1 MLSEAVD
8 SAYSTMDWLCG
19 RPVFPREQAGP
30 FSVRADASE
39 AVWTHAKVGGG
50 ALATTPFPGCD
61 TVYATFRYAVEKN
74 ASRPAVGQRALI
86 KARALVPPLTL
97 AS

>member
-8 SAYSTMDWLCG
+8 SAYQTMDWLCG
-19 RPVFPREQAGP
+19 RPVFPREQAGA
-30 FSVRADASE
+30 FSVRADPSQP
-39 AVWTHAKVGGG
+39 VWTHAKVGSG

-74 ASRPAVGQRALI
+74 AARPAVGQRSLL
-86 KARALVPPLTL
+86 KARAPAPS
-97 AS
+97 AG